1 MENEEP
7 LFGDVS
13 TNESVKVVRKLRKK
27 LRQIERLEKT
37 ERGLTDEEK
46 LKVSLSL
53 KAYPWQ
59 VTFEWLWVQ
68 LWRQCAVLF
77 VRLS

>member
-68 LWRQCAVLF
+68 LWRQCAVVF

>member
-53 KAYPWQ
+53 KAYP
-59 VTFEWLWVQ
+59 
-68 LWRQCAVLF
+68 
-77 VRLS
+77 